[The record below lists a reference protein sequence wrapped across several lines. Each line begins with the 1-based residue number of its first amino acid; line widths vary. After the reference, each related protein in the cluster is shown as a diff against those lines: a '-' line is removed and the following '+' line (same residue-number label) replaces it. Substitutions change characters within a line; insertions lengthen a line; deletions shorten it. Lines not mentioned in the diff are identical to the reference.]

1 MRMARA
7 TRKIPTTVWEMEQNV
22 LYYGEAEYDLNGIY
36 RFWVTKPSKF
46 GQHTISAGFYHGT
59 AESVSLKIPKEGAVC
74 FDRFPYP
81 VKEGMSQAPVADL
94 VEQDSTEERI
104 LAMVDRMVKERL
116 GEKVEDPVQDEIRQL
131 LREEEEDEDE
141 MYVSG
146 YGEVPLPEEPD
157 LSPEDPK
164 PNGSEADNPRVGGGR
179 EAGGSELQQESK
191 EDRSGENLEEF
202 SSTARTDV

>member
-7 TRKIPTTVWEMEQNV
+7 TRKIPNTVWEMEQNV

-116 GEKVEDPVQDEIRQL
+116 GDKVEDSVQEEIRQL
-131 LREEEEDEDE
+131 IREEEDDEDE

-146 YGEVPLPEEPD
+146 YGEVPLPEESD

-164 PNGSEADNPRVGGGR
+164 PNGSEADYPRVGGGR
-179 EAGGSELQQESK
+179 EAGGSKSEKESSK
-191 EDRSGENLEEF
+191 VEVSEASEVESDETEG
-202 SSTARTDV
+202 V